1 MLNHTIAVTAVST
14 EHLQSSDSHFQI
26 WHAGWTQSTECS
38 ICGFFPGSPTMVIH
52 IDTQLD
58 TVFGL
63 YDDKAKAEGITTEE
77 ADLRSTTQ
85 LGPSEGSRCW

>member
-1 MLNHTIAVTAVST
+1 M
-14 EHLQSSDSHFQI
+14 
-26 WHAGWTQSTECS
+26 
-38 ICGFFPGSPTMVIH
+38 CGFFPGSPTMVIH

-85 LGPSEGSRCW
+85 LGPSEGSQTGATGVGPVRFAL